1 MAESVVTAQPLLI
14 CSKDIEPSRLIS
26 EMPAV
31 ITDTASIDQSS
42 NSDEQMQIAWRYQNM
57 KIVDTCPTGG
67 QDFAHLYDLTKT
79 MEKEAIEKA
88 DIIQWY
94 DDSFP
99 EKGTVFNN
107 MTYLN
112 LLKHIQ
118 ETLKQG
124 QHSVSETPTKRQV
137 LRIAIHSL
145 GSTLWCSD
153 SEAESHHDLLKFLYY
168 FRALLRYSYAV
179 GVITVPVEWFDNS
192 VCFTVICYTG
202 NCFIQISM
210 QS

>member
-14 CSKDIEPSRLIS
+14 CSKDIEPSQLIS

-124 QHSVSETPTKRQV
+124 QYSVSETPTKRQV

-179 GVITVPVEWFDNS
+179 GVITIPVECFDNS
-192 VCFTVICYTG
+192 VCFTLICYTG